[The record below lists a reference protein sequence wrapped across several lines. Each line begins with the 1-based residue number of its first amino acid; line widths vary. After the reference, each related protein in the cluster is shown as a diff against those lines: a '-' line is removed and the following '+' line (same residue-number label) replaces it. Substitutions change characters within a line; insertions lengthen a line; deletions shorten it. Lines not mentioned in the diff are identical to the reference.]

1 MRTAL
6 ASFFN
11 AYFEPIHKVQPEH
24 IVATA
29 GASDALENLIH
40 AICDEGDNVI
50 VPGPYW
56 RACKAIISPTASGLT
71 DRW

>member
-11 AYFEPIHKVQPEH
+11 TYFKPIHAVKPEH

-29 GASDALENLIH
+29 GASDALDTLIH
-40 AICDEGDNVI
+40 AICDEGDSVI

-56 RACKAIISPTASGLT
+56 RACTADYLSSEQWT
-71 DRW
+71 N